1 MALQLDEKEM
11 EEEAR
16 VRLAEESDKTL
27 AAQQDQ
33 ESIRLMKQ
41 ALLLEKILANFDD
54 GNSGHRL
61 NKVHA
66 KGNMGER
73 ESQVEQGDTP
83 SKSMQFSWCLP
94 AW

>member
-1 MALQLDEKEM
+1 M

-54 GNSGHRL
+54 GNSSHML
-61 NKVHA
+61 NKA
-66 KGNMGER
+66 YAQANIAER
-73 ESQVEQGDTP
+73 ES
-83 SKSMQFSWCLP
+83 
-94 AW
+94 